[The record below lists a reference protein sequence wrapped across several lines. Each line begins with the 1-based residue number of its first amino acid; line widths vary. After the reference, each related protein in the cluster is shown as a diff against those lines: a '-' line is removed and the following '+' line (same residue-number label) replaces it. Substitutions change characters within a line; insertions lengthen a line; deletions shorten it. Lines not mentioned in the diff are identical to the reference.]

1 MVSPCPSGQVVTGF
15 ATGSS
20 DYGTITCAVPPA
32 GTETDP
38 EVGSNTANYLSK
50 WNGSALVTSAVY
62 ENLGNVGI
70 GTSTGTYKFEVAG
83 SDILVN

>member
-20 DYGTITCAVPPA
+20 TYGTIICAVPPA
-32 GTETDP
+32 GSETDP

-50 WNGSALVTSAVY
+50 WNGSALVTSQIY
-62 ENLGNVGI
+62 DNGTSIGI
-70 GTSTGTYKFEVAG
+70 GTSTGTYKFEVA
-83 SDILVN
+83 